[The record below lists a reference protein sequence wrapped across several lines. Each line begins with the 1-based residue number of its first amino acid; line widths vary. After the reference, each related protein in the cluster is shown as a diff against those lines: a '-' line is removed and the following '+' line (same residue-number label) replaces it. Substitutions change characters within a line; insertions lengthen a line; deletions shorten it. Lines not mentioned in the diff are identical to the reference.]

1 MSRHSWN
8 PPDTSYLP
16 QRSNEI
22 GNQARIPPW
31 AYAPTTSQREPYI
44 PPSTTER
51 DSGSRVSSYLPWM
64 PSPADAGPSQQPQ
77 TARNSTGY
85 VPKSPDFSIIDQPAP
100 FWNNHRQNEVW
111 VPPAAV
117 DTAGI
122 YGDPSQSESRGGREL
137 QDVRVEYPQPRNQEL
152 GFLDDAP
159 ASNRD
164 SPSAPHLQAE
174 GQRLSTFAA
183 TDNRLRKA
191 ITRKPVPLR
200 PMQRPAPSPSTRPS
214 SATRLQAANNA
225 STIYSPGSHLNE
237 WQPPA
242 PSPQH
247 SLFGP
252 HPQGLLRPG
261 RFMMITPGMRAW
273 AIDRPA
279 SQAHADVAI
288 DPMTPLWLEYRAQV
302 QNLCRAFR
310 RDTACGIAA
319 CSGNIISTGD
329 FGIEMAGSTYQEHHA
344 EEALL
349 SGSRRTRRRLTSEWI
364 DGRQTDV
371 WLVELDVQCVL
382 LGIEPCFG
390 GRYPGHKCRDFFSSA
405 GRLFRPRVG
414 SVTAATTGVLR
425 KGEVAEA
432 MWVRARFVP
441 RSDRGVTPVFCYE
454 MQRDKANPVPSVLSA
469 LKKTTGQGPNFAWLD
484 AKDDLWGS
492 MYGDVMWIS
501 GDGRDNVWRAKREA
515 MQRFLEQN
523 GWEARDGFVVLRGS
537 TAPGMF
543 GRSNYDVRTA
553 DGSERPFWLKLP
565 PAQAQGPNM
574 LRKKRP
580 ASSR

>member
-1 MSRHSWN
+1 
-8 PPDTSYLP
+8 
-16 QRSNEI
+16 
-22 GNQARIPPW
+22 
-31 AYAPTTSQREPYI
+31 
-44 PPSTTER
+44 
-51 DSGSRVSSYLPWM
+51 
-64 PSPADAGPSQQPQ
+64 
-77 TARNSTGY
+77 
-85 VPKSPDFSIIDQPAP
+85 
-100 FWNNHRQNEVW
+100 
-111 VPPAAV
+111 
-117 DTAGI
+117 
-122 YGDPSQSESRGGREL
+122 
-137 QDVRVEYPQPRNQEL
+137 
-152 GFLDDAP
+152 
-159 ASNRD
+159 
-164 SPSAPHLQAE
+164 
-174 GQRLSTFAA
+174 
-183 TDNRLRKA
+183 
-191 ITRKPVPLR
+191 
-200 PMQRPAPSPSTRPS
+200 
-214 SATRLQAANNA
+214 
-225 STIYSPGSHLNE
+225 
-237 WQPPA
+237 
-242 PSPQH
+242 
-247 SLFGP
+247 
-252 HPQGLLRPG
+252 
-261 RFMMITPGMRAW
+261 MITPGMRAW

-565 PAQAQGPNM
+565 PAQAQGPNK

-580 ASSR
+580 DSSR